1 MPTAV
6 AARTGLDIHG
16 LHVLIHGDWP
26 EVIEAVRRDFLW
38 FEAPPGSDGADLEIV
53 VRRRPP
59 DWEAFEGLRAAFVTP
74 RDVVYRTAGRTIMD
88 HLGRAVSEIDHEA
101 ARLTIQ
107 GTDEEIVHDALYYY
121 LVGEAGSYLEGRGL
135 PRLHGL
141 GLSGAQG
148 GVAVLLPSG
157 GGKSTLAVRALRE
170 EGVKLLSDDSPLLDR
185 HGRLHPFP
193 LRIAINSEDAASMPE
208 GSLRHIERVGLH
220 PKLALDTDAFA
231 DRIERTPQ
239 PLRHIVI
246 GQRSPEPGGP
256 PGAAAAPRRPAHAG
270 ARRRHRR
277 RALPGLRR
285 LGAGARRARHR
296 LQGRGRTGAL
306 RLLHR
311 RPRQRPG
318 VAAGPGARP
327 RRQLRGP
334 ASAPALSRPQATTR
348 WRIHTLGSQ

>member
-1 MPTAV
+1 VIAPAAV
-6 AARTGLDIHG
+6 FARTALDIHG
-16 LHVLIHGDWP
+16 LRVLIHGDWP
-26 EVIEAVRRDFLW
+26 EVVEAVRRDFLW
-38 FEAPPGSDGADLEIV
+38 FETVPGPDGADLEIA

-74 RDVVYRTAGRTIMD
+74 RDVVYRVPGRTIMD

-121 LVGEAGSYLEGRGL
+121 LVGEAGSYLESRGL

-148 GVAVLLPSG
+148 AVAVLLPSG

-193 LRIAINSEDAASMPE
+193 LRVAINGEDAASMPD

-220 PKLALDTDAFA
+220 PKLALDTDNFA
-231 DRIERTPQ
+231 ERIEREPQ

-246 GQRSPEPGGP
+246 GQRSLSREGRLEPL
-256 PGAAAAPRRPAHAG
+256 PRRAAVRTLVRDGVIGVGLYQGYGVSVLERGARDIVSKVGAVLGRSASCTAGLAHAQVWRLVLG
-270 ARRRHRR
+270 RDRTQNFE
-277 RALPGLRR
+277 ALLPLLR
-285 LGAGARRARHR
+285 
-296 LQGRGRTGAL
+296 
-306 RLLHR
+306 
-311 RPRQRPG
+311 
-318 VAAGPGARP
+318 
-327 RRQLRGP
+327 
-334 ASAPALSRPQATTR
+334 
-348 WRIHTLGSQ
+348 